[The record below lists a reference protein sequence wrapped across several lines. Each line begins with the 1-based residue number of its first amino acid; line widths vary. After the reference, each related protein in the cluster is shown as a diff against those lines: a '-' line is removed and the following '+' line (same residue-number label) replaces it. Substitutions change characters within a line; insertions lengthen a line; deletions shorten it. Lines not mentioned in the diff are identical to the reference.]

1 MPKFFR
7 RARARAF
14 QALFE
19 AEFGRL
25 SGAEVLAREQEPRPM
40 PDEEREFSARI
51 VAGVGEHREQLDA
64 LIGETATQ
72 WPVAE
77 LAPVD
82 RTLLRIALFELLFNN
97 AAVPGAAVIN
107 EAVEI
112 AKRYGSDASRRF
124 VNGVLGTVS
133 RERVPQPS
141 ASTTETEEA
150 GGPI

>member
-97 AAVPGAAVIN
+97 AAVPPAAVIN
-107 EAVEI
+107 EAVEL
-112 AKRYGSDASRRF
+112 AKTYGTDGCRRL

-133 RERVPQPS
+133 RTRL
-141 ASTTETEEA
+141 ATETSETEA
-150 GGPI
+150 SRGPV

>member
-1 MPKFFR
+1 MASFHKNGR
-7 RARARAF
+7 IRAF
-14 QALFE
+14 EALFE
-19 AEFGRL
+19 AEFERTDARMALQRRQTEESLGAGDAAFAERL
-25 SGAEVLAREQEPRPM
+25 ILGVETHLPEIDACLQEVAPNWPLA
-40 PDEEREFSARI
+40 DIS
-51 VAGVGEHREQLDA
+51 
-64 LIGETATQ
+64 T
-72 WPVAE
+72 
-77 LAPVD
+77 VD
-82 RTLLRIALFELLFNN
+82 RTILRVALFELLFNN